1 MSRVLKMMSIAV
13 VLFLAYMW
21 ISVLTKSCNRDK
33 EEQIKIPE
41 TNQNG
46 DEFASDDFFAEEG
59 DTSASNTTDPVD
71 YKEIDE
77 TIEKTVEKTKT
88 GGQSIKEGEAVSTG
102 VPVKP
107 INDSKKSSTTKA
119 TEGTVP
125 LNKTNPEK
133 PVLKPKAPVVKQA
146 PADEIRKTEKMPLP
160 VKKTTTA
167 PTSSTA
173 AVSGGSGGYIVVAGN
188 YLVEGNANTMLQKL
202 KKAGFSNA
210 EKVVFDVSE
219 FHTVIAGRY
228 PSEEAAVKTINNLKS
243 KGIDAYLHR
252 KK

>member
-1 MSRVLKMMSIAV
+1 MMSIAV

-59 DTSASNTTDPVD
+59 DTSITTTADPVD

-88 GGQSIKEGEAVSTG
+88 GGQTSKENEAVTTS

-107 INDSKKSSTTKA
+107 IKDTQKSPATKT
-119 TEGTVP
+119 TEGTVA
-125 LNKTNPEK
+125 TNNTITEK
-133 PVLKPKAPVVKQA
+133 PVLKPKTPVVKQA

-167 PTSSTA
+167 PTSGTA
-173 AVSGGSGGYIVVAGN
+173 AASGTSGGYIVVAGN
-188 YLVEGNANTMLQKL
+188 YLVETNAITMLQKL

-210 EKVVFDVSE
+210 EKVVFDLSE
-219 FHTVIAGRY
+219 FFTVIAGRY

>member
-46 DEFASDDFFAEEG
+46 DELPVMIFFAEEG
-59 DTSASNTTDPVD
+59 DTSLQTADPVD

-88 GGQSIKEGEAVSTG
+88 GGQSIKEDEVGTTS

-107 INDSKKSSTTKA
+107 MNDSQKPPTTKA
-119 TEGTVP
+119 TEGNVP
-125 LNKTNPEK
+125 ANKTNPEK
-133 PVLKPKAPVVKQA
+133 PVLKPKAPVVKASAGRRNQENGKDA
-146 PADEIRKTEKMPLP
+146 FARE
-160 VKKTTTA
+160 KTTTA

-188 YLVEGNANTMLQKL
+188 YLVEGNANAMLQKL

-210 EKVVFDVSE
+210 EKVVLMYQNFIQLLQV
-219 FHTVIAGRY
+219 RY

>member
-1 MSRVLKMMSIAV
+1 
-13 VLFLAYMW
+13 
-21 ISVLTKSCNRDK
+21 
-33 EEQIKIPE
+33 
-41 TNQNG
+41 
-46 DEFASDDFFAEEG
+46 
-59 DTSASNTTDPVD
+59 
-71 YKEIDE
+71 
-77 TIEKTVEKTKT
+77 
-88 GGQSIKEGEAVSTG
+88 
-102 VPVKP
+102 
-107 INDSKKSSTTKA
+107 
-119 TEGTVP
+119 
-125 LNKTNPEK
+125 
-133 PVLKPKAPVVKQA
+133 
-146 PADEIRKTEKMPLP
+146 